1 MPMPASPGGNTLVTP
16 LGRRLA
22 SPFNGRLKSV
32 CAWRQHAAVSSAV
45 SVDDCGPSGG
55 GAKSDKTTR
64 AKTQVNTTTASSGAA
79 GIILNRVEAP
89 RDVEEGSVWGGGV
102 SIPIEVFGEQ
112 AAP

>member
-1 MPMPASPGGNTLVTP
+1 M
-16 LGRRLA
+16 RRLHRRFR
-22 SPFNGRLKSV
+22 STT
-32 CAWRQHAAVSSAV
+32 AVNL
-45 SVDDCGPSGG
+45 GG
-55 GAKSDKTTR
+55 GAKSDKTTP